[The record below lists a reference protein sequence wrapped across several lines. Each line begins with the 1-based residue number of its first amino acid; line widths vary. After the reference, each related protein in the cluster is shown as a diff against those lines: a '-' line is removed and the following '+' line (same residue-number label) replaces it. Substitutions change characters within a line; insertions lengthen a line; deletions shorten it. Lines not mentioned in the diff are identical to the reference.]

1 MADMADFMEESL
13 TEQEGCLIQPFVTN
27 LKQSVFGLRNL
38 PEVVKGALFSRYS
51 RSDKSLRRILL
62 DEFILAPEAV
72 EVDAEVAVVSLA
84 LQAAR
89 APEVTGVGRSV
100 ASSLAE
106 AFYDRVL
113 LGYGD
118 DSVAELGGAHIACEG
133 ISNIASIA
141 LEDSRLGISP
151 LEKSTRYVPF
161 NRKINGRYRYYRESS
176 IMASS
181 HAERYEA
188 TLDHLFDTYTALI
201 DPLLN
206 WVQARTTKDT
216 TTSVRAYNSA
226 TRAKT
231 LDLLRGLLPMATLT
245 NVGLFGNGRAF
256 EYLLLK
262 LAASAHEEVRI
273 VSNSMQQEL
282 DQIIPSFVKRASTE
296 RGIQYIQ
303 YFQTNFERTKLLAQK
318 LPKKEPEATSG
329 RSWAVHSA
337 STLPGGIFPQAHSTL
352 LEQQGNDSGL
362 GSSTVKLVEYDPDAE
377 IKVVAAILYPHTDLT
392 FEQIK
397 EYVTDLS
404 TTERVEI
411 ISTYVGERES
421 RFHRPGRA
429 FEETYYTFDLLAD
442 IGAYRDLHRHRVLTQ
457 ERQHYSVRHGYVV
470 PIELEEANL
479 AQAYCRAL
487 DYAAETT
494 ELISLDLPDAAQYV
508 VPFAYRVRWR
518 IKLNLRE
525 AYHLI
530 ELRSSRQGHSSYRR
544 IAQEMHRHI
553 SAVHP
558 ALVANMHFVDL
569 NDYDLERLVAEQRI
583 DSKSALRQNQSPTS
597 C

>member
-1 MADMADFMEESL
+1 MADMANFWEESL
-13 TEQEGCLIQPFVTN
+13 TEQEGRLLQPFVTN
-27 LKQSVFGLRNL
+27 LDRSVFGLRNL

-51 RSDKSLRRILL
+51 RSDKGLRRILL
-62 DEFILAPEAV
+62 DEFIKAPEA
-72 EVDAEVAVVSLA
+72 DFTRIIGEVANNNVDQL
-84 LQAAR
+84 
-89 APEVTGVGRSV
+89 V
-100 ASSLAE
+100 AIQQAE

-113 LGYGD
+113 IGYGD

-133 ISNIASIA
+133 ISNIAAKA

-161 NRKINGRYRYYRESS
+161 DRKIDGRYRYCRESS

-201 DPLLN
+201 APLLN
-206 WVQARTTKDT
+206 WVQTHTPKDT
-216 TTSVRAYNSA
+216 TTSERAYNNA

-256 EYLLLK
+256 EYLLVK
-262 LAASAHEEVRI
+262 LAASPHEEVRALGI
-273 VSNSMQQEL
+273 SMQQEL
-282 DQIIPSFVKRASTE
+282 DQIIPSFVKRAKTE
-296 RGIQYIQ
+296 RGAQYAR
-303 YFQTNFERTKLLAQK
+303 YLSTNCERTELLAQK
-318 LPKKEPEATSG
+318 LLEQIEP
-329 RSWAVHSA
+329 A
-337 STLPGGIFPQAHSTL
+337 ST
-352 LEQQGNDSGL
+352 
-362 GSSTVKLVEYDPDAE
+362 STVQLVECDPDAE
-377 IKVVAAILYPHTDLT
+377 VKVVAAILYPHTDLT

-397 EYVTDLS
+397 EYVTGLS

-429 FEETYYTFDLLAD
+429 FEETYYTFDMLAD
-442 IGAYRDLHRHRVLTQ
+442 LGAYRDLHRHRVLTQ
-457 ERQHYSVRHGYVV
+457 ERQHYSVRHGYEV
-470 PIELEEANL
+470 PIELEAANL
-479 AQAYCRAL
+479 AQPYRRAL

-494 ELISLDLPDAAQYV
+494 YLISLDFPDAAQYV
-508 VPFAYRVRWR
+508 VPFAYRMRWR

-525 AYHLI
+525 VYHLV
-530 ELRSSRQGHSSYRR
+530 ELRSSRQGHPSYRI
-544 IAQEMHRHI
+544 IAQEMHRQI

-558 ALVANMHFVDL
+558 TLVANMHFVDL
-569 NDYDLERLVAEQRI
+569 SDYALERLAAEQRI
-583 DSKSALRQNQSPTS
+583 DTKLNHR
-597 C
+597 